1 MIECIATLYNALV
14 IRSFR
19 HKGLRTF
26 FETGSV
32 AGIQA
37 SHASRLAR
45 QLRHLNDARTPQDM
59 NIPGWRLHL
68 LKGRALAHHWSVWM
82 NGNWRLTFAFEGE
95 DAVLV
100 DYQDYH

>member
-1 MIECIATLYNALV
+1 M

-19 HKGLRTF
+19 HKGIERF
-26 FETGSV
+26 FRSGSK

-37 SHASRLAR
+37 KHAAKLRRQLAR
-45 QLRHLNDARTPQDM
+45 LDASLYPEDM
-59 NIPGWRLHL
+59 DIPGWKLHA
-68 LKGRALAHHWSVWM
+68 LKGDFETHWSVRVS
-82 NGNWRLTFAFEGE
+82 GNWRLTFAFESE